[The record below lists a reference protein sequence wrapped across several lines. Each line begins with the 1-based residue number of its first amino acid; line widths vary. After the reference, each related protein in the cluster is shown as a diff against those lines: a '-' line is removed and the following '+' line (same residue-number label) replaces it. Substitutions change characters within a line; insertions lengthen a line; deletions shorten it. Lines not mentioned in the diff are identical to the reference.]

1 MKKIIE
7 KNIIDIISGL
17 SGFQVLEEKTPAKKE
32 NNDSN
37 GKKPDNN
44 IQEPKKLSKKETMT
58 KSDAKI
64 NINTKIGIKANESEI
79 EKIKKGMNNERFYNT
94 YFCSLDDI
102 KKRCFIYNPKNVLIK
117 RLFSHIFYQSLFYC
131 KAFILIKNRYLNTF
145 PEANIENKQLYIKI

>member
-1 MKKIIE
+1 LKKIIE

-44 IQEPKKLSKKETMT
+44 IQEPKKLSRKETMT

-79 EKIKKGMNNERFYNT
+79 EKIKKGINN
-94 YFCSLDDI
+94 
-102 KKRCFIYNPKNVLIK
+102 
-117 RLFSHIFYQSLFYC
+117 
-131 KAFILIKNRYLNTF
+131 
-145 PEANIENKQLYIKI
+145 

>member
-44 IQEPKKLSKKETMT
+44 IDFKEFR
-58 KSDAKI
+58 KAK
-64 NINTKIGIKANESEI
+64 
-79 EKIKKGMNNERFYNT
+79 
-94 YFCSLDDI
+94 
-102 KKRCFIYNPKNVLIK
+102 LIK
-117 RLFSHIFYQSLFYC
+117 
-131 KAFILIKNRYLNTF
+131 
-145 PEANIENKQLYIKI
+145 

>member
-44 IQEPKKLSKKETMT
+44 IQEPKKLSRKETMT

-79 EKIKKGMNNERFYNT
+79 EKIKKGMNNKRFYNT

-117 RLFSHIFYQSLFYC
+117 RLFSHIFYQSLSYC